1 MNDRKRLQHSFFVLS
16 QMCIESPVSIVLI
29 ETKAMQWLWHVE
41 DGSEKREGNL
51 YVGFVILQAAQ
62 G

>member
-1 MNDRKRLQHSFFVLS
+1 
-16 QMCIESPVSIVLI
+16 MCIESPVSIVLI

-41 DGSEKREGNL
+41 DGSEKHEGNL
-51 YVGFVILQAAQ
+51 YVGFVILQVAQ